1 MTQEKL
7 QAIAAQFELV
17 GDVESI
23 KPLGEG
29 FINDTYIVKTA
40 VIVPKR
46 SSERGSN

>member
-17 GDVESI
+17 GDIESI

-29 FINDTYIVKTA
+29 FINDTFVVTTSGEN
-40 VIVPKR
+40 P
-46 SSERGSN
+46 N